1 MGSLHGPEQPDA
13 RMARAHRAPPFGSS
27 FVPMTR
33 PVVLVHGWGGSF
45 ASTWQSSGFTE
56 LLRDAGRPVIGVD
69 LLGHG
74 EAPKPHDPAAY
85 ADLGARVT
93 EALPDEPVDAIGF
106 SLGAITLLRI
116 ALEQPGRFSNLV
128 LAGIGATLFDD
139 DTTGTERIIAALEG
153 PDEPEDNI
161 GRMFVGYARTPG
173 NDIAA
178 LTAVMKRPRGER
190 FTPELVAGATCR
202 TLVVIGDRDFAGP
215 GAPLADALPDA
226 ELTVLRNVD
235 HFATPES
242 FGFIDAALEFIGA
255 VPA

>member
-1 MGSLHGPEQPDA
+1 
-13 RMARAHRAPPFGSS
+13 MA
-27 FVPMTR
+27 T

-45 ASTWQSSGFTE
+45 ASTWQASGFSE

-74 EAPKPHDPAAY
+74 EAPKPHDPADY
-85 ADLGARVT
+85 ADLTRRVL
-93 EALPDEPVDAIGF
+93 ESMPDEPVDAIGF

-116 ALEQPGRFSNLV
+116 AVDQPHRFSHLV

-139 DTTGTERIIAALEG
+139 DPTGTERIIAALEG
-153 PDEPEDNI
+153 TGDPDDNL
-161 GRMFVGYARTPG
+161 GRMFAGYAHRPD
-173 NDIAA
+173 NDLAA
-178 LTAVMKRPRGER
+178 LTAVMKRPRGEP
-190 FTPELVAGATCR
+190 FTPALVARATCP

-215 GAPLADALPDA
+215 GDPLAAALPDA
-226 ELTVLRNVD
+226 TLRSLRNVD

-255 VPA
+255 VPT